1 MSRAWFHA
9 GFWWQWAPQEILRC
23 FPVATCFSL
32 SQTFTIMAYSS
43 GAALLKYALRCLPEV
58 NRSIWSMKNPEVRCK
73 KEAIQHF
80 NTYSYLVTE
89 PIAAVVVD
97 DFVVSALTCGN
108 PERSVG
114 WRTLPL
120 GVTLIRMLPSNI
132 ARQDLTRE
140 SWKMAFRTSVG
151 FIQVLLRDTT
161 ESYTNFD

>member
-1 MSRAWFHA
+1 
-9 GFWWQWAPQEILRC
+9 
-23 FPVATCFSL
+23 
-32 SQTFTIMAYSS
+32 
-43 GAALLKYALRCLPEV
+43 
-58 NRSIWSMKNPEVRCK
+58 MKNPEVRCK